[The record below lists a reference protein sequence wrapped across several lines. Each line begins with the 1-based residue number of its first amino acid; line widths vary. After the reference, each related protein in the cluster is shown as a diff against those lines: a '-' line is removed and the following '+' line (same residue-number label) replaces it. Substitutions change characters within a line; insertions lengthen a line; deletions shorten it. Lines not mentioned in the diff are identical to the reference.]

1 MRIIGG
7 KHRGRKIH
15 APRGAVVRPTT
26 DRLRE
31 AIFNILEHA
40 FADYGDGNGCIRDAR
55 VLDAFC
61 GTGALGLEALSR
73 GADRATFLDIEPA
86 VLDVCRRNVEA
97 LGETAQA
104 EFFRVNCLKPLRC
117 RDPHS
122 LVFMDP
128 PYDKGLVT
136 AGLEA
141 LDSEGWIASGAVCV
155 IETTSRE
162 AILPPSNYLLAG
174 DRGYG
179 AKRLQVLVRDPD
191 QS

>member
-7 KHRGRKIH
+7 KHKGRKIQ

-31 AIFNILEHA
+31 AIFNILEHGVA
-40 FADYGDGNGCIRDAR
+40 SYGGGKSCIRDAR

-86 VLDVCRRNVEA
+86 VLEVCRSNVET
-97 LGETAQA
+97 LGETAHA
-104 EFFRVNCLKPLRC
+104 ELFRVNCLKPLRC

-122 LVFMDP
+122 LVFLDP
-128 PYDKGLVT
+128 PYNKGLVT

-141 LDSEGWIASGAVCV
+141 LDSEGWIAPGAVCV

-162 AILPPSNYLLAG
+162 TILPPSNYAVVD
-174 DRGYG
+174 DRSYG
-179 AKRLQVLVRDPD
+179 PKQLQILVRSPD